1 MRAFFALCALIVL
14 AGCESND
21 SLNIGWVAVEPS
33 AKISKLIAD
42 DLGRESPYTISR
54 QQFDDSNSLTA
65 ALRAGEIDLAIIEQP
80 AKPANDMSVLLSL
93 YPSVLHVIAKP
104 GMTDEANKSAY
115 LHDIVAGH
123 SLYAGPP
130 GSAGYSL
137 VERLVSDGVL
147 PEKSKFELLDSPL
160 GKDPDVYVV
169 FGGIL
174 SADALRRLKDFEL
187 VGLGSIDEL
196 GKGSWVEGIA
206 IRFPNLDPAIIP
218 QGLYQSI
225 GDKPTL
231 TLAVQTLL
239 VTRPDLDVNLA
250 FEVTRRVSQKMPEI
264 RAIYPLAGSKFTDG
278 EQHSLLNLPMHPGA
292 TRYFN
297 RDAPGYLER
306 YAELL
311 AFIITAV
318 VALTSLLVALIRM
331 RRQARKDRI
340 DVYLDQLIKLRK
352 TMDENDATAESVTR
366 DVKDLQATV
375 AEMVVQERIAADSSF
390 VAFINLSNQVLTEAS
405 SKERSTQQQ

>member
-1 MRAFFALCALIVL
+1 MRSFFVL
-14 AGCESND
+14 STIILLLGCESND
-21 SLNIGWVAVEPS
+21 KLVIGWVAVEPS
-33 AKISKLIAD
+33 AQISKLIAD
-42 DLGRESPYTISR
+42 DLNDESSLTVSR
-54 QQFDDSNSLTA
+54 RQFDDSNSLSA
-65 ALRAGEIDLAIIEQP
+65 ALRQGEIDLAILEQP
-80 AKPANDMSVLLSL
+80 ATPSTDMAVLLSL

-104 GMTDEANKSAY
+104 GMTDDADKGAY
-115 LHDIVAGH
+115 LQDIVAGH

-137 VERLVSDGVL
+137 VERLVADGVL
-147 PEKSKFELLDSPL
+147 PDKTQFELMDSPL
-160 GKDPDVYVV
+160 GRDPDVYVV

-174 SADALRRLKDFEL
+174 SADALKRLKGFEL
-187 VGLGSIDEL
+187 VGLGNIDEL
-196 GKGSWVEGIA
+196 GQGSWVEGIA

-225 GDKPTL
+225 GQEPTL

-239 VTRPDLDVNLA
+239 LARPDLDVNQA
-250 FEVTRRVSQKMPEI
+250 YEVTSSVIQKMPEI
-264 RAIYPLAGSKFTDG
+264 RAIYPLADSKFGDD
-278 EQHSLLNLPMHPGA
+278 ERQNLLNLPMHPGA

-311 AFIITAV
+311 AFIVTAL
-318 VALTSLLVALIRM
+318 VALTSLMVALVRI

-340 DVYLDQLIKLRK
+340 DVYLDELIQLRRA
-352 TMDENDATAESVTR
+352 MDENNLAAESVAK

-390 VAFINLSNQVLTEAS
+390 VAFINLSNQVLAEAANRA
-405 SKERSTQQQ
+405 KLA